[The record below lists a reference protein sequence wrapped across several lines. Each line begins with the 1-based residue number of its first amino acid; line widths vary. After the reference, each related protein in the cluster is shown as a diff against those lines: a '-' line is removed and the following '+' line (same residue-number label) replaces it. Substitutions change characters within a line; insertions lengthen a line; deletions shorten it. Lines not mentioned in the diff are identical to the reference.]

1 MTRTSKRDLL
11 ASLPL
16 FRACTPKELKHIE
29 PLVDEANVEAGTQLT
44 AQGDV
49 GTQAFVVVSGE
60 AEVRVDD
67 KVVARIGTGEMIGE
81 MSLLDRT
88 SRRSATVVATT
99 PMELLVLD
107 PRSFSTL
114 LDSHPSVTRQIAIGL
129 AERLRTYEASPA
141 S

>member
-16 FRACTPKELKHIE
+16 FRACTAKELKHIE
-29 PLVDEANVEAGTQLT
+29 ALVDEASVEAGAQLT
-44 AQGDV
+44 KQGDV

-60 AEVRVDD
+60 AEVQVDGAQ
-67 KVVARIGTGEMIGE
+67 VATIGAGELIGE

-88 SRRSATVVATT
+88 SRRSATVIATT
-99 PMELLVLD
+99 PMDLLVLD

-129 AERLRTYEASPA
+129 AERLRTYEASHIA
-141 S
+141 

>member
-29 PLVDEANVEAGTQLT
+29 PLVDEANVEAGAQLT

>member
-1 MTRTSKRDLL
+1 MARTSKRDLL

-16 FRACTPKELKHIE
+16 FRACSPKELKQIE
-29 PLVDEANVEAGTQLT
+29 ALVDEASVEAGHGLT

-60 AEVRVDD
+60 ADVEVDGR
-67 KVVARIGTGEMIGE
+67 VVATVGEGELIGE

-88 SRRSATVVATT
+88 SRRSATVTAKTA
-99 PMELLVLD
+99 MELLVLD

-114 LDSHPSVTRQIAIGL
+114 LDAHPSVTRQIAVGL
-129 AERLRTYEASPA
+129 AERLRTYEASPVA
-141 S
+141 